1 MEKLNIDT
9 LKTVTT
15 DLSNLESKI
24 DKLDVD
30 TLVPVPVDLIKLSDA
45 VKRFVIKKDLYN
57 AKIKNIEDKISG
69 ITNLA
74 GNTEITNL
82 ATNTTLSTRI
92 NEIKIK
98 IPWSTEFL
106 RPYILLF
113 LKKK

>member
-15 DLSNLESKI
+15 NLSNLESKI

-30 TLVPVPVDLIKLSDA
+30 KLVPVPVDLIKLSDA

-69 ITNLA
+69 ITNLD